1 MSELALAAVR
11 ERNRFWEAAA
21 TIWSAAVL
29 GLAVSPL
36 RNVDLITAPISD
48 KVLHA
53 IAFLFG
59 IMVWAGA
66 LERYP
71 RRGHS
76 LSLAVAICV
85 AMGGLIEL
93 LQSQTLTRSSEMGD
107 FVADLAGIAM
117 GASLWILLRF
127 RARPVA

>member
-1 MSELALAAVR
+1 MSELALAAER

-21 TIWSAAVL
+21 TVWSAAVL

-53 IAFLFG
+53 LAFFFG

-66 LERYP
+66 LQSAP
-71 RRGHS
+71 RRARAMT
-76 LSLAVAICV
+76 LAVAVCV
-85 AMGGLIEL
+85 AMGALIEL
-93 LQSQTLTRSSEMGD
+93 LQTQTATRTSEMGD
-107 FVADLAGIAM
+107 FIADLAGIAV
-117 GASLWILLRF
+117 GGLLWAFMRF
-127 RARPVA
+127 RA